1 MGKAHE
7 ASNGNKKNY
16 RQLKIGES
24 WKNSVSQ
31 GSVHQ
36 LLLTGYPIPK
46 SPENIQT
53 GDTAQTVQVVCIC
66 I

>member
-1 MGKAHE
+1 MKPQPE
-7 ASNGNKKNY
+7 IKDY

-24 WKNSVSQ
+24 WKNIVSQ
-31 GSVHQ
+31 GSVHH
-36 LLLTGYPIPK
+36 LLPTGYPIPK

-53 GDTAQTVQVVCIC
+53 GDITQSVQVVCI